1 MDKSKNLILQDDMD
15 SETFERCKSSSEESD
30 DNITLDVP
38 SALSLHPVHGA
49 SQDSLHINPALDS
62 PQLLYAQHGTLE
74 NNFTVRTESDSHPIL
89 SGNRNKSTH
98 YLSRNRQREKIL
110 LKKFEDE
117 VLNNE
122 VASKS
127 FKSLRNETQEKY
139 LYQIRRYICHCAN
152 KGLADFYVDY
162 DLVKE
167 LIENE
172 IEKRGQITENTIKS
186 LRSSLNK
193 LYHMNTIVY
202 PTAQPHIILGDNIV
216 QEIMSNYKETTKKK
230 NTQAIVEGS
239 SSSSSTPLTSRST
252 TLKEPSDASI
262 ISGKSGI
269 SSSTSTFPSSIE
281 SKEQYYPEGEDGGQ
295 GQNEFPGSGADRPEV
310 KFRLSTTSK
319 IKLLPEEESLLNKFN
334 QEVLES
340 ERTADILSSLTE
352 NTFKSYATDMKR
364 FLRFCARQGRTDT
377 FIVENILKKFLTS
390 EVDKSKKSNSKKLRT
405 SLLKLHQLNC
415 QAYNLDYSEGD
426 IVFLI
431 NKHVDG
437 SGPTGLANESPF
449 SVEQFNSTNLLD
461 RLDEMLNTTNQLGGI
476 TEANKILHKN
486 EFKRYALFCSNN
498 NFNHF
503 HVNGETVVQYLEEL
517 TRNDSTI
524 NSKNLRRCLKKLSL
538 LHSLNEENFDNYPTS
553 IENIE
558 LVEEFIKNFKAATSG
573 ITHPISSSTD
583 PSSSGDGTSAGTYSG
598 VSSSISSL
606 GVNVPPLFLSE
617 QSGEGG
623 SANREETV
631 SSLSSEKFNK
641 DAGSREPINVSD
653 TQGQDEN
660 LLSASPLSAIL
671 QPGAT
676 LNCVEGELKEI
687 ANKEDNHGDDN
698 ENSENEVNQ
707 DESNDGN
714 NYHKNYTEIDGT
726 IDSDEEES
734 GSVSDDEVDDSGNK
748 EEDSSDS
755 SIYTSKRQKLE
766 SLPPTTDFIPPFVM
780 NSDIRTVIQLVEEW
794 TLIVKRT
801 NKWGLGWIKTHVDH
815 QIYNDRKILIEF
827 IEDILPELDE
837 KNKGKTIT
845 EVDEDQ
851 VYEIAKVFDQYITRR
866 EITLNDLI
874 RKIVNNPV
882 YSKKEFL
889 RIFTRRQATET

>member
-1 MDKSKNLILQDDMD
+1 MDQSKQSILQDEMD
-15 SETFERCKSSSEESD
+15 SETSESNKISSEESED
-30 DNITLDVP
+30 DITLDAP
-38 SALSLHPVHGA
+38 LALSLHPLHGT
-49 SQDSLHINPALDS
+49 SQNSLHINPALNS
-62 PQLLYAQHGTLE
+62 PHLIYAQHGTIV
-74 NNFTVRTESDSHPIL
+74 NNFTVRAESDSHPIL
-89 SGNRNKSTH
+89 FGNRSKNTH
-98 YLSRNRQREKIL
+98 YSLRNKQREEIL

-122 VASKS
+122 MASKS

-152 KGLADFYVDY
+152 KGLSNFYVDY
-162 DLVKE
+162 QLVKE

-202 PTAQPHIILGDNIV
+202 STAQPQIILGDNIV
-216 QEIMSNYKETTKKK
+216 QEIMSNYKENTKKK
-230 NTQAIVEGS
+230 SSQGFGEGS

-269 SSSTSTFPSSIE
+269 TSSTSTFPSSIE
-281 SKEQYYPEGEDGGQ
+281 SKEQEYFDGQDGGQ
-295 GQNEFPGSGADRPEV
+295 GQIEFPVSGADDHEV

-377 FIVENILKKFLTS
+377 FIVESILKKFLTS

-437 SGPTGLANESPF
+437 NATTGVANETPF
-449 SVEQFNSTNLLD
+449 SVEQFSSTNLLD
-461 RLDEMLNTTNQLGGI
+461 RLDEMLNTTNQLGGL

-517 TRNDSTI
+517 TKNDSTI
-524 NSKNLRRCLKKLSL
+524 NSKKLRRCLKKLSL

-623 SANREETV
+623 SANREGTV

-641 DAGSREPINVSD
+641 GVGSREPMSASD
-653 TQGQDEN
+653 TQRQQEN
-660 LLSASPLSAIL
+660 VLSALPLSVIV
-671 QPGAT
+671 QTGGTPTCGQ
-676 LNCVEGELKEI
+676 VELKEI
-687 ANKEDNHGDDN
+687 INKEDNHGDDD
-698 ENSENEVNQ
+698 EDSENKVNLE
-707 DESNDGN
+707 ESNEEN

-801 NKWGLGWIKTHVDH
+801 IKWGLGWIKTHVDH

-837 KNKGKTIT
+837 KNRGKAIT
-845 EVDEDQ
+845 EIDEDQ
-851 VYEIAKVFDQYITRR
+851 VYDIAKVFDQYITRR

-874 RKIVNNPV
+874 RKIDSNPV

-889 RIFTRRQATET
+889 RILTRRQATET